1 MNILHLNYS
10 PLKMQQDSLDGW
22 KRRLILN
29 QMPERF
35 REYTNEPWHI
45 RGLRLMPVDNYCVLY
60 IPNIEKAVVYIV
72 RIMYCGSDI
81 DTQLNNY
88 TKDNPIA

>member
-1 MNILHLNYS
+1 M
-10 PLKMQQDSLDGW
+10 DGW

-29 QMPERF
+29 QMPERL

-72 RIMYCGSDI
+72 RIMYCGRDI
-81 DTQLNNY
+81 DNQLNNY